1 MINTILLGLIVIIGL
16 SLTNIGLKIIKKL
29 DSLKN
34 GNNPLTS
41 DISLIDE
48 VINYI
53 ASKGLDPTIGNT
65 DSGIQYFA
73 YTKNDMIMNIIPIE
87 DIEYKK
93 DSLAWKAR
101 RTELFKAIDK
111 YLEENN

>member
-1 MINTILLGLIVIIGL
+1 MINTILLIILAIIGL
-16 SLTNIGLKIIKKL
+16 GIIGIGLKISKKL

-34 GNNPLTS
+34 INNPLTS

-53 ASKGLDPTIGNT
+53 ASKGLEPTIGDS
-65 DSGIQYFA
+65 DSGKQYFA
-73 YTKNDMIMNIIPIE
+73 YIKDNVIVNMVPIE
-87 DIEYKK
+87 DIEYTR
-93 DSLAWKAR
+93 DSIAWKAR
-101 RTELFKAIDK
+101 RSKLFEAIDK

>member
-1 MINTILLGLIVIIGL
+1 MIDTILLAILAFIGLGIIGV
-16 SLTNIGLKIIKKL
+16 GLKISKKL
-29 DSLKN
+29 DSLKD

-48 VINYI
+48 VVNYI
-53 ASKGLDPTIGNT
+53 SSKGLEPTIGNT
-65 DSGIQYFA
+65 DSGTQYFA
-73 YTKNDMIMNIIPIE
+73 YIKNDMIMNMIPIE

-101 RTELFKAIDK
+101 RSELFKAIDK

>member
-1 MINTILLGLIVIIGL
+1 MIDTILLGLIAIIGL
-16 SLTNIGLKIIKKL
+16 GLIGVGLKIIKKL
-29 DSLKN
+29 DSLKD

-53 ASKGLDPTIGNT
+53 ASKGLEPTIGDS
-65 DSGIQYFA
+65 DSGKQYFA
-73 YTKNDMIMNIIPIE
+73 YIKDNVIMNMVPIE

-101 RTELFKAIDK
+101 RSKLFEAIDK
-111 YLEENN
+111 YLEENS

>member
-1 MINTILLGLIVIIGL
+1 MIDTILLAILAFIGLGIIGV
-16 SLTNIGLKIIKKL
+16 GLKISKKL
-29 DSLKN
+29 DTLKD

-53 ASKGLDPTIGNT
+53 ASKGLEPTIGNT
-65 DSGIQYFA
+65 DSGTQYFA

-101 RTELFKAIDK
+101 RVELFKAIDK
-111 YLEENN
+111 YLEENS

>member
-34 GNNPLTS
+34 GNNPLAS

-65 DSGIQYFA
+65 DSGTQYFA
-73 YTKNDMIMNIIPIE
+73 YIKNDMIMNIIPIE

-101 RTELFKAIDK
+101 RSELFKAIDK

>member
-1 MINTILLGLIVIIGL
+1 MIDTILLGLIVIIGL
-16 SLTNIGLKIIKKL
+16 SLTSIGLKIIKKL

-34 GNNPLTS
+34 ENNPLNS

-53 ASKGLDPTIGNT
+53 ASKGLEPTIGNT
-65 DSGIQYFA
+65 DSGTQYFA

-101 RTELFKAIDK
+101 RSELFKAIDK

>member
-1 MINTILLGLIVIIGL
+1 MIDTILLAILAFVGLGIIGV
-16 SLTNIGLKIIKKL
+16 GLKISKKL
-29 DSLKN
+29 DTLKD

-53 ASKGLDPTIGNT
+53 ASKGLEPTIGDS
-65 DSGIQYFA
+65 DSGKQYFA
-73 YTKNDMIMNIIPIE
+73 YIKGDLIMNMVPIE

-101 RTELFKAIDK
+101 RAELFKAIDK

>member
-1 MINTILLGLIVIIGL
+1 MINTILLGLIAIIGFG
-16 SLTNIGLKIIKKL
+16 LTSIGLKIIKKL
-29 DSLKN
+29 DSLKD
-34 GNNPLTS
+34 GNNPLNS

-53 ASKGLDPTIGNT
+53 ASKGLEPTIGNT
-65 DSGIQYFA
+65 DSGTQYFA

-101 RTELFKAIDK
+101 RSELFKAIDK
-111 YLEENN
+111 YLKENN